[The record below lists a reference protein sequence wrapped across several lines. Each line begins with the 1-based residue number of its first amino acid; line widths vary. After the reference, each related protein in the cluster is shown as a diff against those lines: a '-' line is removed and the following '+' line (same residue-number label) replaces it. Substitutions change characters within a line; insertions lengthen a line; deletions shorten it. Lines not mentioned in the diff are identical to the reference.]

1 VVQGR
6 THRRLVD
13 AIGEQVGDRRV
24 QQRVPAC
31 RVRALA
37 RSADRAEELE
47 EAAELARRLV
57 SPFERGRAE
66 SAIGAAWAALGE
78 PDLARRHLV
87 VAESLLDE
95 AGATAW
101 SALARMRRERL
112 AAEGAAGTHGVRFG
126 GGTAS
131 AAADFSGEPW
141 RELLTEREL
150 EVALLVIEGASNR
163 EIAERLYLSVRTVEV
178 HVGRILAKLEVRSR
192 VELTVLAHR
201 IGLSA

>member
-1 VVQGR
+1 
-6 THRRLVD
+6 
-13 AIGEQVGDRRV
+13 
-24 QQRVPAC
+24 
-31 RVRALA
+31 
-37 RSADRAEELE
+37 
-47 EAAELARRLV
+47 
-57 SPFERGRAE
+57 
-66 SAIGAAWAALGE
+66 
-78 PDLARRHLV
+78 
-87 VAESLLDE
+87 
-95 AGATAW
+95 
-101 SALARMRRERL
+101 MRRERL
-112 AAEGAAGTHGVRFG
+112 AAEGAAGSRGVRFG

-141 RELLTEREL
+141 REVLTEREL